1 MALSKETLA
10 LLGLSENATD
20 EEVSAKVAELNSAK
34 TKAEGDRDKFKKSFD
49 TTSSELANLKKAQMT
64 EDEKTKAD
72 IEEMKNRLA
81 EAEKKN
87 TLNDLEK
94 QYLGVGMSNEDA
106 TAMANAVLEGNF
118 LKQGEIMA
126 NFKSKVANEAKVEAL
141 RGQPNPN
148 QGDPDKMADAKY
160 TKENFLKGLISIE
173 DMNAL
178 KERNPEKYKEIIGQ

>member
-126 NFKSKVANEAKVEAL
+126 SFKSKVANEAKVEAL

-160 TKENFLKGLISIE
+160 TKENFLKGLISVE

-178 KERNPEKYKEIIGQ
+178 KERNPEKYKEIIG